1 VHRPIGAARF
11 AEFSGSV
18 QRINN
23 PNSFLLQAGQIIA
36 AFFGQDS
43 IVRKLLLKSFHDE
56 TVSLKV
62 TSVFHSPTVSSL
74 AEKSFTY
81 VQKKFPGIGRDASA
95 DRVILEIGH
104 K

>member
-1 VHRPIGAARF
+1 
-11 AEFSGSV
+11 
-18 QRINN
+18 
-23 PNSFLLQAGQIIA
+23 
-36 AFFGQDS
+36 
-43 IVRKLLLKSFHDE
+43 LKSFHDE